1 MRMWVSLALVLSG
14 FPDPDSPDKKSAANQ
29 FEESNGVQKQT
40 LKRNFKGCFVLL
52 IKLMVWYNK
61 NLKSTSLQVFKGD
74 LKSS

>member
-1 MRMWVSLALVLSG
+1 MWGSLALVLVSG

-40 LKRNFKGCFVLL
+40 LKRKFTGCFGLL
-52 IKLMVWYNK
+52 IKVMVWWNK
-61 NLKSTSLQVFKGD
+61 NLKSTSLQVFNGD